1 MRTLDSD
8 KKEIEKS
15 YYVKMLETF
24 RFIHRKATASCLEKD
39 LFGFIISLEVKNIW
53 KQRIFY

>member
-15 YYVKMLETF
+15 YYVKMLEIFSSQMTI
-24 RFIHRKATASCLEKD
+24 FI
-39 LFGFIISLEVKNIW
+39 GFNNCYILL
-53 KQRIFY
+53 

>member
-1 MRTLDSD
+1 MRTLDSG

-24 RFIHRKATASCLEKD
+24 SSQMTIFIGFNNCYIVLP
-39 LFGFIISLEVKNIW
+39 LFTNPHKGKNKGKKKW
-53 KQRIFY
+53 